1 MRSFQKFRPVRIA
14 AGILVWLILLG
25 SPSPIVSAADPKV
38 VEAAKKEGELGWWS
52 TIAQDQSQKIIE
64 EFMKVYPFIK
74 ASYWRSG
81 SVGIHNKVL
90 IEARAGR
97 PSWDVVSQT
106 TPEFIHELKQKG
118 VIAPYHSPERPHFS
132 NDLKDKDG
140 YWTGTYALPTGLGFN
155 TQQVK
160 RDEAPKNYQD
170 LLHPK
175 WKGKKISVDDESYE
189 FLVGLMQAW
198 GRGAALEYFKK
209 LAAQEPMIGRGNS
222 QRTQLL
228 AAGEFPLA
236 IAYTHTIE
244 YAKAQGNSVDWV
256 NLEPVVI
263 KFDGIMLGSK
273 AAHPNAAKLFID
285 FMLSQRGQA
294 LLQSFSRVT
303 LRDGVEPSPPR
314 LIKGFKR
321 VVLHPDK
328 AQDAQESLKL
338 YREIFGLP

>member
-1 MRSFQKFRPVRIA
+1 MKLFQKLNLARVAIALLWPV
-14 AGILVWLILLG
+14 LG
-25 SPSPIVSAADPKV
+25 SFASTSSAADPKV
-38 VEAAKKEGELGWWS
+38 IEAAKKEGELGWWS
-52 TIAQDQSQKIIE
+52 TIAQDQSQKIVE
-64 EFMKVYPFIK
+64 EFMKIYPFIK

-118 VIAPYHSPERPHFS
+118 VIAPYNSPERRHFS

-140 YWTGTYALPTGLGFN
+140 FWTGTYALPTGVGFN

-160 RDEAPKNYQD
+160 RDEAPKNYQE

-198 GRGAALEYFKK
+198 GRGAAVEYFKK

-236 IAYTHTIE
+236 IAYTHTVE
-244 YAKAQGNSVDWV
+244 WAKSQGNSVDWV

-285 FMLSQRGQA
+285 FMLSQQGQS

-303 LRDGVEPSPPR
+303 LREGVEPNPPR

>member
-1 MRSFQKFRPVRIA
+1 
-14 AGILVWLILLG
+14 
-25 SPSPIVSAADPKV
+25 
-38 VEAAKKEGELGWWS
+38 
-52 TIAQDQSQKIIE
+52 
-64 EFMKVYPFIK
+64 MKVYPFIK

-118 VIAPYHSPERPHFS
+118 VIAPYNSPERRHFS

-140 YWTGTYALPTGLGFN
+140 YWTGTYALPTGVGFN

-160 RDEAPKNYQD
+160 REDAPKSYQD

-198 GRGAALEYFKK
+198 GRGAAVEYFKK

-236 IAYTHTIE
+236 VAYTHTVE
-244 YAKAQGNSVDWV
+244 WAKSQGNSVDWV

-263 KFDGIMLGSK
+263 KFDGIMLGAK

-285 FMLSQRGQA
+285 FILSQQGQS

-303 LRDGVEPSPPR
+303 LREGTEPNPPR

-321 VVLHPDK
+321 VVLHPEK

>member
-1 MRSFQKFRPVRIA
+1 MKLFQTLNLARVAIA
-14 AGILVWLILLG
+14 LLCAVLG
-25 SPSPIVSAADPKV
+25 SFASTSSAADPKV
-38 VEAAKKEGELGWWS
+38 IEAAKKEGELGWWS
-52 TIAQDQSQKIIE
+52 TIAQDQSQKIVE
-64 EFMKVYPFIK
+64 EFMKIYPFIK

-118 VIAPYHSPERPHFS
+118 VIAPYNSPERRHFS
-132 NDLKDKDG
+132 SDLKDKDG
-140 YWTGTYALPTGLGFN
+140 YWTGTYALPTGVGFN

-160 RDEAPKNYQD
+160 RDEAPRNYQD
-170 LLHPK
+170 LLHPR

-189 FLVGLMQAW
+189 FLVGLIQAW

-236 IAYTHTIE
+236 VAYTHTVE
-244 YAKAQGNSVDWV
+244 WAKSQGNSVDWV

-285 FMLSQRGQA
+285 FMLSQQGQS

-303 LRDGVEPSPPR
+303 LRDGVEPNPPR